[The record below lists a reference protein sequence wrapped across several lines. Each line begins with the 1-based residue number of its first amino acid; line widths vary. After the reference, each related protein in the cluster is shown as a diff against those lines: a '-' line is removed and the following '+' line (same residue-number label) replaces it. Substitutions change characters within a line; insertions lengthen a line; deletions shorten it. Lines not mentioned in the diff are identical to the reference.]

1 MDFESNSILVDASGF
16 VIISMLLDLIER
28 LNVK

>member
-1 MDFESNSILVDASGF
+1 MDFENNSILVDASGF